1 MCIHQSWVFPA
12 PKGWDN
18 KICVTEDVTA
28 FGRAWIHP
36 KDSATHIQGIQYTIR
51 YFLCFSPRY
60 VNLKICSID
69 MEIERR
75 WRFLYFRL
83 YNSVL
88 LWQFVGNVLLRKK
101 KIIQEISHPKHCIFF
116 TRLSVTLKF
125 FDVLISVKSC
135 AVLYQQKEQK
145 VWSKKAVFP
154 FDYSKR
160 YIEIPLI
167 LSTHWEAVIWASFF
181 GKQTNLLNII
191 FLRRLTLNKL

>member
-36 KDSATHIQGIQYTIR
+36 KDSATHIQGIQYTVR

-101 KIIQEISHPKHCIFF
+101 NYSGDITSKTLHFFHKTFSYSEILWCLNFCEKLC
-116 TRLSVTLKF
+116 
-125 FDVLISVKSC
+125 C
-135 AVLYQQKEQK
+135 ALPAEGAEGLEQK
-145 VWSKKAVFP
+145 GCLSFWLLQALYWNTFNSKHTLR
-154 FDYSKR
+154 SCH
-160 YIEIPLI
+160 
-167 LSTHWEAVIWASFF
+167 LSQLFWKTNKSFKHHLF
-181 GKQTNLLNII
+181 T
-191 FLRRLTLNKL
+191 